1 MDTVVVFLGGKW
13 LGHRGTTHLHLILRL
28 RNYMSHPTICQNVV
42 DRDSVTTL
50 SSLSLQFF
58 LLVSGR
64 IPQLHVLAKLF
75 HMTLLLKKLLLSKV
89 IKKNCVSIVI
99 V

>member
-1 MDTVVVFLGGKW
+1 
-13 LGHRGTTHLHLILRL
+13 
-28 RNYMSHPTICQNVV
+28 MSHPTICRNVV

>member
-1 MDTVVVFLGGKW
+1 
-13 LGHRGTTHLHLILRL
+13 
-28 RNYMSHPTICQNVV
+28 MSHPTICQNVV